1 MICTRTW
8 HCTVWQASTYEI
20 LLPFPPLLDHEPMGK
35 LLCLGHV
42 EQLLSCLGHLDLLPC
57 LGHVDLL
64 PCLGHVDLLHGRQGH
79 VAMHLVPK
87 KQVPILQAPPG
98 QMPIHLTSLG
108 QDLDLGQGCCPL
120 HGLENVCILLLG
132 REHLCILLLGQVH
145 MCILPLVLGH
155 VYILLLVPRHVYII
169 LQVLGHVKCLLR
181 HLLYQLGS

>member
-1 MICTRTW
+1 MIW
-8 HCTVWQASTYEI
+8 VDHI
-20 LLPFPPLLDHEPMGK
+20 LWSCSHPPCSSET
-35 LLCLGHV
+35 
-42 EQLLSCLGHLDLLPC
+42 
-57 LGHVDLL
+57 
-64 PCLGHVDLLHGRQGH
+64 
-79 VAMHLVPK
+79 
-87 KQVPILQAPPG
+87 ILQAPPG

-120 HGLENVCILLLG
+120 HGLENVYILLLG

-181 HLLYQLGS
+181 HLLYQLGSWTYLPPPGSSWTLGAQPSSHKDPVTGAEARPKSAGTLPPIHREPSRPTAVSLTPMLIADSSTG